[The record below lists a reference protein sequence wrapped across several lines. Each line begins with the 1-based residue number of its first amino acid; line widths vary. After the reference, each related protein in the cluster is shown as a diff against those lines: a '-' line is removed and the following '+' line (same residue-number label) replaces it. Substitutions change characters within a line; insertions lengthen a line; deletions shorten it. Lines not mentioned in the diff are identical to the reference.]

1 MNDVRNRIAVREAVK
16 KKFNGKKKL
25 NCKIRVRY
33 KENLEREYQ
42 RVINAYYD
50 LLLKAI
56 LNTMRLLFV
65 GQEPLQEAQA
75 GFRTDGF
82 KDNLVNLIRR
92 LFRKAGDDFHNEEQA
107 FRLSDKISKIGNLTK
122 RLSTEDWKREV
133 SKTLGINILDD
144 YYSGEFYREQLR
156 LWADENASLI
166 STLPEEVLGEMQ
178 AIVENGFLN
187 GRSNRDIVKDIQE
200 RFNVSR
206 NKARFYAI
214 DQLAKLNASIT
225 QQQQTECGV
234 EEYIWSSS
242 KDQRVRERHAKLDG
256 TKHRWD
262 TPPIVDEKTGRRA
275 HPGEDYRCRC
285 VALPVFNIETLNIS
299 ADVKTKKERSNDTG
313 RIF

>member
-1 MNDVRNRIAVREAVK
+1 M
-16 KKFNGKKKL
+16 
-25 NCKIRVRY
+25 
-33 KENLEREYQ
+33 
-42 RVINAYYD
+42 
-50 LLLKAI
+50 
-56 LNTMRLLFV
+56 
-65 GQEPLQEAQA
+65 
-75 GFRTDGF
+75 
-82 KDNLVNLIRR
+82 
-92 LFRKAGDDFHNEEQA
+92 LFR
-107 FRLSDKISKIGNLTK
+107 SGNLTK

-133 SKTLGINILDD
+133 SRTLGINILDD
-144 YYSGEFYREQLR
+144 YYSGEFYREQLK

-178 AIVENGFLN
+178 AIVEDGFLN
-187 GRSNRDIVKDIQE
+187 GRSNRDIVKEIQE

-206 NKARFYAI
+206 NKARFYAV

-242 KDQRVRERHAKLDG
+242 KDQRVRERHAQLDG

-285 VALPVFNIETLNIS
+285 VALPVFNIETLNIP
-299 ADVKTKKERSNDTG
+299 ADIKIK
-313 RIF
+313 

>member
-1 MNDVRNRIAVREAVK
+1 MNDVKNRIAVREAVK
-16 KKFNGKKKL
+16 KKFNGQQKL
-25 NCKIRVRY
+25 NCKIQVRY

-50 LLLKAI
+50 LLLKVL
-56 LNTMRLLFV
+56 LNTTRLLFI
-65 GQEPLQEAQA
+65 GQGPLQEAQS
-75 GFRTDGF
+75 GFRVDGF
-82 KDNLVNLIRR
+82 KENLINLIRR
-92 LFRKAGDDFHNEEQA
+92 MFRKAGDDFHKEEQS
-107 FRLSDKISKIGNLTK
+107 FHLSQKIDKIGSLAK

-144 YYSGEFYREQLR
+144 YFSGEFYRER
-156 LWADENASLI
+156 LKLWTDENASLI

-178 AIVENGFLN
+178 DIVEDGFLN
-187 GRSNRDIVKDIQE
+187 GRSNRDIVKEIQE

-206 NKARFYAI
+206 NKARFYAV

-225 QQQQTECGV
+225 QQQQTDCGV

-242 KDQRVRERHAKLDG
+242 KYQRVRERHAQLDG

-285 VALPVFNIETLNIS
+285 VALPVFNLETLDIP
-299 ADVKTKKERSNDTG
+299 AEIKIK
-313 RIF
+313 

>member
-1 MNDVRNRIAVREAVK
+1 VNDVKNRIAVREAVK
-16 KKFNGKKKL
+16 KKFNGRQKL
-25 NCKIRVRY
+25 NCKIQVRY

-50 LLLKAI
+50 LLLKVL
-56 LNTMRLLFV
+56 LNTTRLLFI
-65 GQEPLQEAQA
+65 GQGPLQEAQS
-75 GFRTDGF
+75 GFRVDGF
-82 KDNLVNLIRR
+82 KENLINLIRR
-92 LFRKAGDDFHNEEQA
+92 MFRKAGDDFHKEEQS
-107 FRLSDKISKIGNLTK
+107 FHLSQKIDKIGSLAK

-144 YYSGEFYREQLR
+144 YFSGEFYRER
-156 LWADENASLI
+156 LKLWTDENASLI

-178 AIVENGFLN
+178 DIVEDGFLN
-187 GRSNRDIVKDIQE
+187 GRSNRDIVKEIQE

-206 NKARFYAI
+206 NKARFYAV

-225 QQQQTECGV
+225 QQQQTDCGV

-242 KDQRVRERHAKLDG
+242 KDQRVRERHAQLDG

-285 VALPVFNIETLNIS
+285 VALPVFNLETLDIP
-299 ADVKTKKERSNDTG
+299 AEIKIK
-313 RIF
+313 

>member
-1 MNDVRNRIAVREAVK
+1 MGYLENRIAIRDAVK
-16 KKFNGKKKL
+16 KNFNGRQKL
-25 NCKIRVRY
+25 NCKIQIRY

-50 LLLKAI
+50 LLLKVL
-56 LNTMRLLFV
+56 LNTTKMLFASS
-65 GQEPLQEAQA
+65 EPLQEAQS
-75 GFRTDGF
+75 GFRVDSF

-92 LFRKAGDDFHNEEQA
+92 LFRKAGDDFHAKEQA
-107 FRLSDKISKIGNLTK
+107 FNLSDRIDKIGNLSK
-122 RLSTEDWKREV
+122 RLSTEDWKRAV
-133 SKTLGINILDD
+133 SKTLGVNVLDD
-144 YYSGEFYREQLR
+144 YYSGEFYRER
-156 LWADENASLI
+156 LKLWTDENASLI

-178 AIVENGFLN
+178 NIVEDGFLN

-206 NKARFYAI
+206 NKARFYAA
-214 DQLAKLNASIT
+214 DQLSKLNASIT
-225 QQQQTECGV
+225 HQQQTECGV

-242 KDQRVRERHAKLDG
+242 KDHRVRERHAQLDG

-285 VALPVFNIETLNIS
+285 VALPVFNLETLDIPV
-299 ADVKTKKERSNDTG
+299 DVKIR
-313 RIF
+313 R